1 MTLHPTAAEEL
12 VRLVRQQFPGWDSVS
27 HPLFVADEIAYKRNA
42 AAKVQAL
49 LDRQAL
55 ATLLADGQYEE
66 VISRFEQAGKAV
78 VNLLYLSTPR
88 TGDLQLLHDETIDH
102 SLLAPALFDL
112 IHGSGD
118 QAARLERFLATSA
131 AQGWPAKWTFSTYF
145 PYLLNPADEVFIKPT
160 VTRWFLENYT
170 DGPAF
175 PWQPDVSSYVA
186 ARAVFHQ
193 LRDALAPY
201 GARDIIDARSVMYV
215 AYSRDKLLKD
225 ALQTLRQA
233 LSDLEDNDELRR
245 VRDSR
250 DEVIGRYQPIFAP
263 DHLPSLTAEAF
274 TSFLSY
280 KNNKH
285 WTNIDRYASR
295 VVKDM
300 PSLRA
305 ALAILLD
312 ESQPLAE
319 RYTKSVG
326 MISGVDK
333 AAATPILLVSYPD
346 RYGVWN
352 GKSQAALEEM
362 KLYPKLDAKATPG
375 QEYAAVNDVLTYLA
389 GALDLD
395 LWTLDELWEVL
406 ALKAGAL
413 PTPFNAIFADR
424 EQAVW
429 AFDFFR
435 DTVELLG
442 GGPEDER
449 FALTLPRN
457 RDMLRLNMGNWLV
470 LDIADRGQV
479 LHLATLVDPVMDTT
493 YGPLWSGP
501 YANTDPA
508 YGVYELPLPAA
519 QAWPDDVQ
527 AVYERSMA
535 GIATRFADW
544 VRSNLLEFHND
555 EIFRALFDD
564 DARDRLLSDGLTEPI
579 VPDPGTDGDPEPAST
594 IAKEFPGFT
603 PDAFAFL
610 QELAQNNTTDWMAS
624 RKERWQSSVREPMRA
639 LVTDLGPHVRKA
651 FNDYLRPDELEIR
664 PDAHH
669 TLARISKNWTAT
681 PNSQYHTYYWAAFY
695 RKRLT
700 KQTDAQLF
708 INILSTYIRFG
719 FFVGEQAEKI
729 RTRFQERV
737 LAQADAFMELINHPS
752 LRLSTE
758 FEFIRTDGTRQRM
771 TAVRSVEHLHEWL
784 ENGDFDVLMPIP
796 ADRAVA
802 LGPALADHVLDAFRR
817 AFPIYLLAVADDP
830 WPAIERYLEAAF
842 AGQDDDIDQDPAP
855 TPYTTDDFLANT
867 HLSQKQLD
875 DLLAL
880 VADRPQLIFTGP
892 PGTGKTFV
900 ARELGK
906 LLTGLAEP
914 PTDRL
919 ELIQF
924 HPAYSYEEFIEG
936 IRPKSTKTDNG
947 QIIEYPVRPG
957 AFREFCERAA
967 TIDGPCVFIID
978 EINRGNIARIFG
990 ELMLL
995 LEYRKLDVP
1004 LPYSGARFAIPPNV
1018 VVIGTMNTADR
1029 SIALVD
1035 FALRRRFHFVT
1046 FPADPALFDRWL
1058 AAHPTGVPYLGAL
1071 YRHLAREAIEDR
1083 HYAIGFSYFMKPNLT
1098 EAQLEL
1104 IWRYSILPQLQE
1116 YYIEESDKAKA
1127 WEWHGDIL
1135 RAIRND
1141 E

>member
-12 VRLVRQQFPGWDSVS
+12 VHLVRLYLPDWSSVAD
-27 HPLFVADEIAYKRNA
+27 PAFDKDEIAYKRDA
-42 AAKVQAL
+42 AAKVQEL
-49 LDRQAL
+49 LDKAAL
-55 ATLLADGQYEE
+55 EGLLQSGQYEE
-66 VISRFEQAGKAV
+66 VISRFESAGRTT
-78 VNLLYLSTPR
+78 NLLYLSTPKNS
-88 TGDLQLLHDETIDH
+88 DLRLLYQDKIEPA
-102 SLLAPALFDL
+102 LLAPALVDL
-112 IHGSGD
+112 IHGDGD
-118 QAARLERFLATSA
+118 QPARLERFLAFTA
-131 AQGWPAKWTFSTYF
+131 THDLPRPWTFATYF
-145 PYLLNPADEVFIKPT
+145 PFLLNPAQEMFIKPT
-160 VTRWFLENYT
+160 VVRWFMETFT
-170 DGPAF
+170 DAPQFPISPTKDPAADARLYA
-175 PWQPDVSSYVA
+175 DV
-186 ARAVFHQ
+186 RTIFHQ

-201 GARDIIDARSVMYV
+201 GTRDMIDVQSVVYV
-215 AYSRDKLLKD
+215 AHGSAKW
-225 ALQTLRQA
+225 ALT
-233 LSDLEDNDELRR
+233 
-245 VRDSR
+245 
-250 DEVIGRYQPIFAP
+250 P
-263 DHLPSLTAEAF
+263 LT
-274 TSFLSY
+274 
-280 KNNKH
+280 
-285 WTNIDRYASR
+285 
-295 VVKDM
+295 
-300 PSLRA
+300 P
-305 ALAILLD
+305 
-312 ESQPLAE
+312 
-319 RYTKSVG
+319 
-326 MISGVDK
+326 
-333 AAATPILLVSYPD
+333 
-346 RYGVWN
+346 
-352 GKSQAALEEM
+352 
-362 KLYPKLDAKATPG
+362 
-375 QEYAAVNDVLTYLA
+375 
-389 GALDLD
+389 
-395 LWTLDELWEVL
+395 
-406 ALKAGAL
+406 
-413 PTPFNAIFADR
+413 PFDAIFAN
-424 EQAVW
+424 
-429 AFDFFR
+429 R
-435 DTVELLG
+435 DGAEWVLDLYRDIVEGLG
-442 GGPEDER
+442 GGPGDER
-449 FALTLPRN
+449 FVLALQEDHNTLQ
-457 RDMLRLNMGNWLV
+457 LYMGDWMV
-470 LDIADRGQV
+470 CGVTDQGTA
-479 LHLATLVDPVMDTT
+479 LHIMTLVDPSMSARFRTIRSEQVT
-493 YGPLWSGP
+493 G
-501 YANTDPA
+501 TDPA
-508 YGVYELPLPAA
+508 Y
-519 QAWPDDVQ
+519 
-527 AVYERSMA
+527 AVYEISLLDEAEWTDELEDTLSAVVERSWI
-535 GIATRFADW
+535 GIAEHFRDCQ
-544 VRSNLLEFHND
+544 RSNLRRFHND
-555 EIFRALFDD
+555 EIFQALFDAD
-564 DARDRLLSDGLTEPI
+564 ERERILTKGLKFPLIIMDSI
-579 VPDPGTDGDPEPAST
+579 VKPPT
-594 IAKEFPGFT
+594 IAKTFPGFT

-610 QELAQNNTTDWMAS
+610 QELAQNNNKEWMAS
-624 RKERWQSSVREPMRA
+624 RKERWQSSVREPMRD

-651 FNDYLRPDELEIR
+651 FNDYLQPDELEIA

-695 RKRLT
+695 RKHLT

-817 AFPIYLLAVADDP
+817 VFPIYLLAVADDP
-830 WPAIERYLEAAF
+830 WPAIERYLEAEF

-855 TPYTTDDFLANT
+855 KPYTRADFLAAT

-919 ELIQF
+919 EMIQF

-936 IRPKSTKTDNG
+936 IRPESTKTDNG
-947 QIIEYPVRPG
+947 HIIDYRVRPG
-957 AFREFCERAA
+957 AFRQFCERAA
-967 TIDGPCVFIID
+967 LRPDDETHVFIID
-978 EINRGNIARIFG
+978 EINRGNLARIFG

-1058 AAHPTGVPYLGAL
+1058 RANSSPLPYLGTL
-1071 YRHLAREAIEDR
+1071 YRRLATEAIEDR
-1083 HYAIGFSYFMKPNLT
+1083 HYAIGFSYFMKPDLT

-1135 RAIRND
+1135 RTIRND